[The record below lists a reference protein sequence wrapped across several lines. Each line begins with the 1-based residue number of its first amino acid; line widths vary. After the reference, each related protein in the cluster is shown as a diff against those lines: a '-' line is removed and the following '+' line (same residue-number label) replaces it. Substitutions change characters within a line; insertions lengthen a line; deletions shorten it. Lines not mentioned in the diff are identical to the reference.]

1 MNYYLYNP
9 IVQHTDKEHEETT
22 KNDQGKEI
30 TFQDLTPPEYA
41 ANLIFSFLKESYY

>member
-9 IVQHTDKEHEETT
+9 IVQHTDKENEATSQNDLGQET
-22 KNDQGKEI
+22 